1 MSREVAFDHLIREAL
16 RMEEQEQGP
25 APDVREALLVEA
37 ARQQANRL
45 PIQESI
51 PPLAQGLQ
59 DEAVGERGETVHWW
73 ESERSLFENFSL
85 WDNPWRN
92 PGLAHILVYQETSR
106 CRMNGAAC

>member
-1 MSREVAFDHLIREAL
+1 MSRESAFDHVIREAL
-16 RMEEQEQGP
+16 CTEDQEQGP
-25 APDVREALLVEA
+25 AADVREALLVEA

-59 DEAVGERGETVHWW
+59 DEAVGEGGETVHWW

-92 PGLAHILVYQETSR
+92 PALAHILVYEET
-106 CRMNGAAC
+106 CRIRLKGAAC